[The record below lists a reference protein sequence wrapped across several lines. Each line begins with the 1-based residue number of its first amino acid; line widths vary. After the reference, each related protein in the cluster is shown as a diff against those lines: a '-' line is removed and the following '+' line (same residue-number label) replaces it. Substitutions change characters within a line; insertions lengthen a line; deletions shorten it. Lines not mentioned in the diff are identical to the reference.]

1 MDARSTARR
10 RFGHSGILYEK
21 SFVMYD
27 RKTES
32 LWVHVTGRAEAGP
45 LKGKQLPFF
54 PSTVTTWARWRA
66 SYPNTLVLPGRRRDG
81 FMGTYDGLNQPADL
95 GLAVVAASRAS
106 CTRSAISNGHGTRV
120 SYRGQEYLT
129 GDRKGYRT
137 VAWTDG
143 HAVYGFVSL
152 LDGDALLECADRL
165 RAERA
170 TQGRL

>member
-95 GLAVVAASRAS
+95 GLAAVVRFKGKLYPFRDLERARDARFLSRA
-106 CTRSAISNGHGTRV
+106 GV
-120 SYRGQEYLT
+120 P
-129 GDRKGYRT
+129 DRRPQRIP
-137 VAWTDG
+137 DG
-143 HAVYGFVSL
+143 G
-152 LDGDALLECADRL
+152 LD
-165 RAERA
+165 
-170 TQGRL
+170 